1 MYQIAMLTSAILYK
15 LKPPSMNGVLLGEA
29 SVPQQDPDPCQLTT
43 PKDLP
48 LTNRD
53 HLHSLNT
60 I

>member
-1 MYQIAMLTSAILYK
+1 MLTSAILYK